1 MRTVADRVGAEAE
14 ASKRQALAA
23 ASLPE
28 LREAEARAG
37 AALHRLNVAQRD
49 LDREETRAKDRIVE
63 LDFTARSIR
72 RRYRA
77 RTAPCC

>member
-1 MRTVADRVGAEAE
+1 MREVADRTAAEAE

-37 AALHRLNVAQRD
+37 AALHRLNVAQQD
-49 LDREETRAKDRIVE
+49 LDREESARQGPHRRA
-63 LDFTARSIR
+63 
-72 RRYRA
+72 
-77 RTAPCC
+77 